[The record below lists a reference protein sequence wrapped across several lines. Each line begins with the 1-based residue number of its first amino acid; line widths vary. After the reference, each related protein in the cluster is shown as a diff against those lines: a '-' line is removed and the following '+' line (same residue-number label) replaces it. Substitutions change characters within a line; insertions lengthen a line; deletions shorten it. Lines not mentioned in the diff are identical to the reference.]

1 MNKLQVINAV
11 FACLLLVFLS
21 GCAGHRAFKAG
32 QEAVLQGNYDEAVL
46 KYSQAAAKDPQR
58 HEYRAKL
65 AAARAMAAREHLKKA
80 RLLTGGQQYAEA
92 VAEFRM
98 ALDLDPTLEI
108 ADRELEEVQEVIRAH
123 QLVTEAEEFHRGRR
137 VLQAK
142 NNLDLAL
149 QLDPGNARGRELME
163 KLKQERRTVIDGFE
177 LDVASEKPIT
187 LKFKDADVRDV
198 FNILS
203 RLSGIN
209 FIFDDDVRARN
220 VSVYLEDATFAQALQ
235 LLLNMQNLEK
245 KVLNAKTII
254 IYPKTKEKE
263 KQFEDQII
271 QTFYLS
277 NIDAKKAVNLLRT
290 MLQLRKVYVHEE
302 LNALVIR
309 EKPEVIKLARQIIEA
324 ADRADSEVV
333 FDLELVEV
341 NHGDDL
347 RIGPELSRY
356 AVSAGLAKR
365 TTTGAGN
372 IVADT
377 LSPGTDTS
385 NLVGSFSSLESF
397 YTLPTAT
404 FNFAK
409 TLTDSEILANPKIR
423 VKNKDKAKVHIGT
436 REPVITVTTTNETS
450 TDNIQYIDVGVKLD
464 VEPTIQLDNSI
475 VTKLTL
481 EVSSVSDRQTT
492 ANGSIALT
500 ITTTNAQSVL
510 TLKDGEQTIIGGLI
524 RDDLTNTRNTFPFL
538 GEIPIIGDLLTSFT
552 KNKQKREIL
561 LSITPHI
568 VKSVD
573 LPRADVASI
582 WSGGEDN
589 LKAGPTF
596 GAFAAVFEPEADRMP
611 APAAPALIKPAP
623 LEPLPVD
630 ETEAAPET
638 PTVDEKPSQLPA
650 MEEEGVESV
659 ELPPAEIPSASQP
672 RVFLTGPSLVN
683 AGETFSLDVVV
694 DEVKNLYSVPLFV
707 AYDPQRFEFVR
718 AEEGD
723 FLKADGQSTIFTSSA
738 NREQGQL
745 IIGYKQGAGGRGA
758 SGAGTLF
765 RLFFE
770 AQAAGAGT
778 VRLERLNFRDPA
790 GNRLPVQ
797 PAGIA
802 VEVR

>member
-1 MNKLQVINAV
+1 MNKLRIINAV
-11 FACLLLVFLS
+11 SVCLLLVLLS
-21 GCAGHRAFKAG
+21 GCAGHRAFRAG
-32 QEAVLQGNYDEAVL
+32 EEAALRGDYDEAVL
-46 KYSQAAAKDPQR
+46 KYSQAAVKDPRR

-65 AAARAMAAREHLKKA
+65 AGARAAAAREHLKKG
-80 RLLTGGQQYAEA
+80 RLLVEEQRHAEA
-92 VAEFRM
+92 VAEFHM
-98 ALDLDPTLEI
+98 ALDLDPALEVSG
-108 ADRELEEVQEVIRAH
+108 RELKKVQELMRAH
-123 QLVTEAEEFHRGRR
+123 ELVTEAEEFYRARR
-137 VLQAK
+137 FLQAK
-142 NNLDLAL
+142 NNLDLIM
-149 QLDPGNARGRELME
+149 QLDPGNARAQALME
-163 KLKQERRTVIDGFE
+163 ELKKERRTVIDGFE
-177 LDVASEKPIT
+177 LDVASNKPIT

-209 FIFDDDVRARN
+209 FIFDEDVRARN
-220 VSVYLEDATFAQALQ
+220 VSVFLEDASFAQALQ
-235 LLLNMQNLEK
+235 LLLNMQNLGK

-254 IYPKTKEKE
+254 IYPRTKEKE

-309 EKPEVIKLARQIIEA
+309 ENPEVIKLAQQIIEA

-333 FDLELVEV
+333 FDLELVAV
-341 NHGDDL
+341 SHGDNL
-347 RIGPELSRY
+347 EIGPELSRY

-365 TTTGAGN
+365 TTTGASN
-372 IVADT
+372 IVNDT
-377 LSPGTDTS
+377 LSPGSDTV
-385 NLVGSFSSLESF
+385 NLVSSFSELESF

-423 VKNKDKAKVHIGT
+423 VKNKDKAKVHVGT
-436 REPVITVTTTNETS
+436 REPVITVTTTGETS
-450 TDNIQYIDVGVKLD
+450 TDSIQYVDVGVKLD
-464 VEPTIQLDNSI
+464 VEPNIQLDNTI
-475 VTKLTL
+475 VTKLSL
-481 EVSSVSDRQTT
+481 EVSSVLNRQPTT
-492 ANGSIALT
+492 NGSVALT
-500 ITTTNAQSVL
+500 ISTTNAQSVL

-524 RDDLTNTRNTFPFL
+524 QDDFSNTRNTFPFI
-538 GEIPIIGDLLTSFT
+538 GDIPIIGDLLTSFT

-582 WSGGEDN
+582 WSGGEDS

-596 GAFAAVFEPEADRMP
+596 GAFAATFEPELDRMP
-611 APAAPALIKPAP
+611 APVAPALEEPAP
-623 LEPLPVD
+623 LEPPQVD
-630 ETEAAPET
+630 ETQAAPEA
-638 PTVDEKPSQLPA
+638 PSVEEEPSQLPT
-650 MEEEGVESV
+650 MEEEAVESIQ
-659 ELPPAEIPSASQP
+659 LRPMEISPTPQP
-672 RVFLTGPSLVN
+672 RAFLTGPSLLT

-694 DEVKNLYSVPLFV
+694 DEVENLYSAPLFV
-707 AYDPQRFEFVR
+707 SYDPQRFGFVR

-723 FLKADGQSTIFTSSA
+723 FLKAGGQPTIFTSSV

-745 IIGYKQGAGGRGA
+745 IIGYKQGPGGRGA
-758 SGAGTLF
+758 SGGGTLF

-770 AQAAGAGT
+770 AKSPGAGAI
-778 VRLERLNFRDPA
+778 RLERLNFRDPA
-790 GNRLPVQ
+790 GNLLPVQ
-797 PAGIA
+797 PAGIT